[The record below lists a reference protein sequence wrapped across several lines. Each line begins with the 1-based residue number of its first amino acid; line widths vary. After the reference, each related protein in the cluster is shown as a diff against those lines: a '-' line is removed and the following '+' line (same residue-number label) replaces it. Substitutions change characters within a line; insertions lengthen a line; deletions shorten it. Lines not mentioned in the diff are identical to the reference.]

1 MKYGELVTIIIP
13 IYNCERFLDR
23 CLRSIEGQTYNNLE
37 IILVDDGST
46 DGSSKIY
53 SKFKRECARNIRII
67 LQSNQGVSAARNN
80 GLKNAHGSYVTFVDG
95 DDYVDSD
102 YVEFLINEIADYNV
116 ELAIC
121 GYAFKSEQNKV
132 LKESKKSRVIYNNSK
147 DVVRDSFRTDM
158 FQGFVCA
165 KMFSMELIKTNNL
178 LFHKNVNVY
187 EDHLFFVQYLN
198 FVSKAVY
205 ENKKLYSYMKHE
217 NSSIRKKASLSDMTA
232 YKIMYNNSPEK
243 IIDNKITEIR
253 VRAYPFLDL
262 NEKKCEKR
270 KLKKSGIMF
279 FLSKEVRTKIKLIMI
294 VELILPINFFNYLRS
309 RS

>member
-1 MKYGELVTIIIP
+1 MKYGELVTVIIP

-23 CLRSIEGQTYNNLE
+23 CLRSIEKQTYDNIE

-46 DGSSKIY
+46 DSSSKIY
-53 SKFKRECARNIRII
+53 SEFKRECARNIRII

-102 YVEFLINEIADYNV
+102 YVEFLINEIVNYNV

-121 GYAFKSEQNKV
+121 GYVFKTEQNKV
-132 LKESKKSRVIYNNSK
+132 LKESKKSRVIYKNSD

-165 KMFSMELIKTNNL
+165 KMFSMKIIKTNNL
-178 LFHKNVNVY
+178 FFYENVNAY

-205 ENKKLYSYMKHE
+205 ENRKLYSYMKHKG
-217 NSSIRKKASLSDMTA
+217 SSIHRRVSLSDITA
-232 YKIMYNNSPEK
+232 YEVMYRDSPKK
-243 IIDNKITEIR
+243 IIDSAITEVR

-262 NEKKCEKR
+262 DEKKDEKR
-270 KLKKSGIMF
+270 KLRKSGIK
-279 FLSKEVRTKIKLIMI
+279 FLFSKEKRLKIKLIMI
-294 VELILPINFFNYLRS
+294 IELILPISFFNYFRS